1 MLENDEQKKIFNME
15 IMKQKTIWDELKL
28 KIGKKLKEKENQE
41 EEMKELNE
49 KMNLKIQSLE
59 SDKIYLK
66 EQIDMYQ
73 NQLETNALTKKLI
86 ENADKG
92 NNKSYEINQY
102 NRKKKYLTK

>member
-1 MLENDEQKKIFNME
+1 MEQ
-15 IMKQKTIWDELKL
+15 
-28 KIGKKLKEKENQE
+28 KLKEKENQE

-49 KMNLKIQSLE
+49 KMNLKIKSLE

-73 NQLETNALTKKLI
+73 YQLETNALTKNLI

-92 NNKSYEINQY
+92 NNRSTLFSFFYKIDT
-102 NRKKKYLTK
+102 KKKESQK